1 MKDMIQQMT
10 DIETEAK
17 SKKQQ
22 INEAASMNIS
32 MTADDAGQV
41 GQLMSMMKNA
51 GMNPKPVGGDMPMP
65 MRHDI
70 DKFRQAV
77 DAKYDDPKIPGKD
90 DVPGDMDLKAGL
102 LGKGLAATGG
112 AVGLDALDKATGGVG
127 SDMAATGAGAVADLV
142 VPGSSAIVKPIAKAI
157 APKVAGAIGGAAL
170 ADDETKEGDYAN
182 APDED
187 YAPYTD
193 VIKTGNDLNKSKK
206 SYPKVAGGD
215 NPMNLADKIKE
226 ELSALYKEY
235 QVPEEGYANRQHQE
249 IGDQMFVF
257 AQEIKD
263 GKHSYDYILD
273 ELNSMFDMVKKSGD
287 KVYINAFKALRGIQP
302 EDVGDDKDGGMNQS
316 MSKAQDA
323 IDILDGADDS
333 DYPHM
338 GKM

>member
-10 DIETEAK
+10 NIEDQAK
-17 SKKQQ
+17 AKKQK
-22 INEAASMNIS
+22 INESASMNIS

-51 GMNPKPVGGDMPMP
+51 GMNAKPVASDMPMP
-65 MRHDI
+65 MRKDI
-70 DKFRQAV
+70 DKFRAAV
-77 DAKYDDPKIPGKD
+77 GPKYDNPSIPGKD
-90 DVPGDMDLKAGL
+90 DVPGDMDLKAGIGKAL
-102 LGKGLAATGG
+102 TTLGT
-112 AVGLDALDKATGGVG
+112 
-127 SDMAATGAGAVADLV
+127 AG
-142 VPGSSAIVKPIAKAI
+142 
-157 APKVAGAIGGAAL
+157 IGGALGGPAGLVGGAL
-170 ADDETKEGDYAN
+170 VGQSLGDDVENEGDYAN
-182 APDED
+182 SPDED

-193 VIKTGNDLNKSKK
+193 VIKSGNDLNKSKK

-226 ELSALYKEY
+226 ELAGLYKEY
-235 QVPEEGYANRQHQE
+235 QVPEGHFGKEHGE
-249 IGDQMFVF
+249 IGDQLFVF

-263 GKHSYDYILD
+263 GKHRYDYILD

-287 KVYINAFKALRGIQP
+287 KVYINAFKALRGIEP
-302 EDVGDDKDGGMNQS
+302 EDVGDDADGGMNQS